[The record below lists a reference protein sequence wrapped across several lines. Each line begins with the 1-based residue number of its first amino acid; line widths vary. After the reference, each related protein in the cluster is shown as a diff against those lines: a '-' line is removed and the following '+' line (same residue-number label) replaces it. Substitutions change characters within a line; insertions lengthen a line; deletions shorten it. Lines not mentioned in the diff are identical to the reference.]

1 MLTLLWLNPL
11 NVFIL
16 YTREKKN
23 YVYKFEHNY
32 YQKIARHWDSGCS
45 IMKGNY
51 ILILIR
57 SYILMIVG
65 DKCILDWLPGVPHHK
80 DEIQLN

>member
-23 YVYKFEHNY
+23 YVYKFKRNY
-32 YQKIARHWDSGCS
+32 YKKIARHWDSGCS
-45 IMKGNY
+45 ILKGNY

-57 SYILMIVG
+57 SYSLMIVG
-65 DKCILDWLPGVPHHK
+65 DKRILDWVPGVPHHK